1 METRIVEF
9 TKLLNCIEDEVSN
22 VRIEHADSRIQL
34 ASTLYTVVI
43 DHAQGIRFLIENRS
57 YPSAFAL
64 LRVIFETYIR
74 ASWFEHC
81 ATNEQIESFVSK
93 DEIMNSDKRSIN
105 FGQLVSDVDAALGTD
120 SYFSQVKKGT
130 WKGLNS
136 LTHSGLQ
143 QAIRCFDGKS
153 ITYNY
158 SPFQI
163 NEALEF
169 VSMLVGIASGS
180 LIDLSNVVDSQQR
193 IVKITN
199 LANQLIIDRT

>member
-1 METRIVEF
+1 M
-9 TKLLNCIEDEVSN
+9 NCIEDEVSN

>member
-34 ASTLYTVVI
+34 ASTLYTIVI
-43 DHAQGIRFLIENRS
+43 DHAQGIRFLIANGA

-81 ATNEQIESFVSK
+81 ATDEQIERFICK
-93 DEIMNSDKRSIN
+93 DEILNSYKRPIN

-120 SYFSQVKKGT
+120 SYFCQVKKGT

-136 LTHSGLQ
+136 LTHSGVQ
-143 QAIRCFDGKS
+143 QAMRCFNGKS

-158 SPFQI
+158 SPQQI

-169 VSMLVGIASGS
+169 ALMLVGIASGS
-180 LIDLSNVVDSQQR
+180 LIDLSNIVDSRQR

-199 LANQLIIDRT
+199 FARQLIIDRT